1 MFSEKN
7 EEDGVRDVDEAFFS
21 DTSPSIIPSVSSVED
36 YPENEFDEDL
46 SEKASKIESA
56 VEAFTSLDTAEK
68 ADKVTEAEQEGTVSI
83 PKASENFPFGAKKRP
98 VRERFDLKL
107 MTRLRSLTK
116 GKALWTNAGPVIVL
130 VLFLFCMIYVIAE
143 RPYIMRLNGEPIAYV
158 QTKDTGR
165 KLLEQANL
173 EISAPYPVETSFHQY
188 AVIDYVQ
195 DGVQI
200 KTKPTDEQT
209 ILDKL
214 KTDITWFVDAWAISV
229 NNERTVY
236 LATKSMAEEVLER
249 VKRSYLPEGEGYTI
263 TDIEF
268 VEPVEIIQEEIP
280 ASILIDQDQA
290 FRTLTEGKE
299 PIREYKVQSGDSYW
313 TIAERNNMTVEELKL
328 MNGAVSDRLSIGQI
342 LKLNIPKPL
351 LSVKTRV
358 SEVLQEAIP
367 FDTVYQSN
375 RALDQGQSNVLTE
388 GIDGQM
394 EVRYEIAQING
405 YTVERNILSET
416 VIQEPIDRVVESG
429 TKTLTAAVAAS
440 TITASRGNAEDI
452 LSSALVWPIRST
464 VNSPFGER
472 SRGFHSGIDIQAKTG
487 DPVYSAGGGVVIS
500 ANNFA
505 GYGNQVTIDHGNGLT
520 TMYAHLSQID
530 VTVGQ
535 YVGQQYPVGLA
546 GSTGRTTGPHLHFEV
561 RINGSPVNPINYLH

>member
-7 EEDGVRDVDEAFFS
+7 EEDGVRDVDTAFFS
-21 DTSPSIIPSVSSVED
+21 DTSPSIIPSVSTVED
-36 YPENEFDEDL
+36 YPENEFEEDL
-46 SEKASKIESA
+46 SEKTIEIESA
-56 VEAFTSLDTAEK
+56 VEAFTALDTVDQTEKVAE
-68 ADKVTEAEQEGTVSI
+68 DEQEGAVSI
-83 PKASENFPFGAKKRP
+83 PKASENFPFGAKKRQ
-98 VRERFDLKL
+98 VREGFGLKL
-107 MTRLRSLTK
+107 KTLLRSLTK
-116 GKALWTNAGPVIVL
+116 GKALWTNAGPVVVL
-130 VLFLFCMIYVIAE
+130 ILFLFCMIYVIVE

-165 KLLEQANL
+165 RLLEQANL
-173 EISAPYPVETSFHQY
+173 EISAPYPVETSFRQY

-200 KTKPTDEQT
+200 KTKPTDDQT

-214 KTDITWFVDAWAISV
+214 KSEITWFVDAWAISV
-229 NNERTVY
+229 NNERAVY
-236 LATKSMAEEVLER
+236 LATKSMADEVLDR
-249 VKRSYLPEGEGYTI
+249 VKRSYLLEGDEYTI

-280 ASILIDQDQA
+280 ANILVDQDQA

-342 LKLNIPKPL
+342 LRLNIPKPL
-351 LSVKTRV
+351 LSVKTRA
-358 SEVLQEAIP
+358 SAVLQEEIP

-375 RALDQGQSNVLTE
+375 RTMNEGQSNVLTE
-388 GIDGQM
+388 GMNGQM

-405 YTVERNILSET
+405 YTVEMKTLSET
-416 VIQEPIDRVVESG
+416 IIREPIDRVVENG
-429 TKTLTAAVAAS
+429 AKTLTAAVAAT
-440 TITASRGNAEDI
+440 TITASRGDAGDI
-452 LSSALVWPIRST
+452 LSGALDWPIRST

-505 GYGNQVTIDHGNGLT
+505 GYGNQVTIDHGNGLS

-535 YVGQQYPVGLA
+535 YVGQQYPVGLV

-561 RINGSPVNPINYLH
+561 RINGSPVNPINYLR